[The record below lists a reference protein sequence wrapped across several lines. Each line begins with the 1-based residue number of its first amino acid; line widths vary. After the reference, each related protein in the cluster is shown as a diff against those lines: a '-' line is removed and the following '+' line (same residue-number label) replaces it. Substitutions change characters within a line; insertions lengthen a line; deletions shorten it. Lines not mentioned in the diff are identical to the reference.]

1 MGWKTLMLLVVVL
14 AGIGS
19 ACAYDWEWQSGAEV
33 RYTYINLT
41 TTPISFTYPSS
52 PVTDNGTI
60 EVGDNLTRDYII
72 NNASG
77 LTPGGAHLSM
87 RCYEQGG
94 YTIVKATVSTDDYTV
109 VNPGTAI
116 INGYSFGGTLEVDGI
131 TRGFDIMTSGNSKT
145 FYFIIG
151 HGWSSSPPIQTPIP
165 PLAIILVLMT
175 IPAIV
180 LRKITK

>member
-33 RYTYINLT
+33 RYTYVNLT
-41 TTPISFTYPSS
+41 TLGVTYPSS

-60 EVGDNLTRDYII
+60 EVGDSITRDYII
-72 NNASG
+72 DNASG

-87 RCYEQGG
+87 ICYEQGG

-109 VNPGTAI
+109 NTGTAI

-131 TRGFDIMTSGNSKT
+131 TRGFDIMTPGNSKT
-145 FYFIIG
+145 YYFIIG
-151 HGWSSSPPIQTPIP
+151 HGWSGSPPIQTPIP